1 MQPVVFIGR
10 GLFSS
15 LRLWEA
21 VKIAEKLRLY
31 NLYFIL
37 QVHVCSLMS
46 YARQAAVLYMHQK
59 VAFLSRTHPHLKD
72 CKLHRKTWRV
82 RRTIHWCA
90 GTHELTG

>member
-46 YARQAAVLYMHQK
+46 YARQAADAPEGRLFISDPPPPQRLQI
-59 VAFLSRTHPHLKD
+59 AQENLA
-72 CKLHRKTWRV
+72 C
-82 RRTIHWCA
+82 
-90 GTHELTG
+90 